1 METSSHIQEIL
12 KTLPAAPGVYRFY
25 DAAGQL
31 LYVGKA
37 KNLKN
42 RVSSY
47 FSQSHKES
55 GRIRLMVKLIRD
67 IQIMLVENE
76 LDALLLE
83 NNLIKEQKPRF
94 NVLLRDDK
102 TYPWICITNEDFP
115 RVYSTRNKKEGH
127 EYFGP
132 YASVRMMRNVLE
144 LIHQLYRIRSCR
156 LPLNEKSIREGKF
169 AVCLEYHIGNCK
181 APCVGKQSETEYN
194 LMIQDVREILRG
206 RTASLVRLLKAR
218 MTGHAE
224 KYEFEQAHEIKERI
238 SQLEQYRA
246 KSVIITGENEDLDVF
261 TYSEDGNM
269 FYVNYLQVV
278 EGAVVQG
285 HTLELRRKMDESPGE
300 LLTLA
305 IFDLRRRFRSTAKDI
320 LVEEIPEVQIPGLKY
335 HKPQRGDKRMLVDLS
350 KKNLKFYIQEQLS
363 RLAVR
368 DPEEHTRQVLELMQK
383 DLRLPVLPK
392 HIECFDNS
400 NLHGEHAVSAM
411 VLFRDAKPSKK
422 EYRHYNVKTVDG
434 PDDFATMREVL
445 YRRYS
450 RLLEEKQSLPD
461 LVVVDGGKGQLSAA
475 VSVFDELGLRGK
487 VSLIGIAKRLEEI
500 YFPDDPL
507 PLYIDKRSP
516 SLKVIQHMR
525 NEAHRFGITHYRK
538 RHRKSLTESALDQI
552 PGIGEATKNKLL
564 KAFKSVKR
572 IRDAGED
579 ELAAV
584 VGKHRAQII
593 HDYFS
598 SKDH

>member
-1 METSSHIQEIL
+1 
-12 KTLPAAPGVYRFY
+12 
-25 DAAGQL
+25 
-31 LYVGKA
+31 
-37 KNLKN
+37 
-42 RVSSY
+42 
-47 FSQSHKES
+47 
-55 GRIRLMVKLIRD
+55 
-67 IQIMLVENE
+67 
-76 LDALLLE
+76 
-83 NNLIKEQKPRF
+83 
-94 NVLLRDDK
+94 
-102 TYPWICITNEDFP
+102 
-115 RVYSTRNKKEGH
+115 
-127 EYFGP
+127 
-132 YASVRMMRNVLE
+132 E

-335 HKPQRGDKRMLVDLS
+335 HKPQRGDTRMLVDLS

-392 HIECFDNS
+392 HIEC
-400 NLHGEHAVSAM
+400 
-411 VLFRDAKPSKK
+411 
-422 EYRHYNVKTVDG
+422 
-434 PDDFATMREVL
+434 
-445 YRRYS
+445 
-450 RLLEEKQSLPD
+450 
-461 LVVVDGGKGQLSAA
+461 
-475 VSVFDELGLRGK
+475 
-487 VSLIGIAKRLEEI
+487 
-500 YFPDDPL
+500 
-507 PLYIDKRSP
+507 
-516 SLKVIQHMR
+516 
-525 NEAHRFGITHYRK
+525 
-538 RHRKSLTESALDQI
+538 
-552 PGIGEATKNKLL
+552 
-564 KAFKSVKR
+564 
-572 IRDAGED
+572 
-579 ELAAV
+579 
-584 VGKHRAQII
+584 
-593 HDYFS
+593 
-598 SKDH
+598 